1 MNADLREEVL
11 RHLAEFKFAKEENG
25 WLRKGE
31 CPSCHKKELYT
42 KAEHPWVLRCGRL
55 AKCGAEWHVKDLY
68 PELFQDW
75 SKRTH
80 EQQKTNPN
88 AAAEA
93 YLSQARGFDLARIAG
108 WYRQESHYDG
118 RADNGRG
125 AGSATVRFTV
135 GDGFWERLIDR
146 PARFGKKKAVFKPG
160 MHYQGTWWQPPG
172 LQLAGVHRLW
182 LVEGIFDAIALQH
195 HDMPAVALLS
205 CNNYPGQALTE
216 LRKAHAERGT
226 ECVLVWAL
234 DSDAAGAGYVR
245 KWVAKARQEGW
256 TCEAAQIPQTSKSKV
271 DWNDLHQRE
280 RLGEKH
286 LAEYLHHGALLI
298 AASASEKGLL
308 IYRHSGGKRTEFPF
322 DHDNRLYWFKL
333 DLDAFN
339 RALQALEKEGRHDS
353 DEEMRDEALK
363 QAHVIRPIANCLP
376 RPLYYQANLITDE
389 AWYYFSVSFPH
400 DGKPVKNT
408 FSAGALSAAA
418 EFKKRLL
425 SIAPGAVF
433 SGTSSMLERMMEEG
447 LYNIHRVETIDFIG
461 YAKEHGAYLL
471 GDVAARDGKL
481 YEINAEDFFDFGK
494 LSLKSLNQSVQLS
507 INRDQA
513 SYRDTWFPLLWR
525 CFGAKGLAALAY
537 WLGALFAE
545 QIRAAQKSF
554 PFLEIVGEAGAGKS
568 TLIEFLWK
576 LLGRADYEGFDPS
589 KSSLAARARNFAQ
602 VANLPVVLIESD
614 REKLGSDKGGPH
626 VKSFDWDELKTA
638 FNGRSVRARGMAT
651 GGNETY
657 EPPFRGAIVI
667 SQNNEVQASE
677 PILQRIVHLTF
688 DRAGQTPKTREAALA
703 LEQMPL
709 ADVSGFILRAAL
721 REAEILKLI
730 AERTPAHEA
739 ALQARPGVKSTRI
752 AKNHGQIAA
761 LADALRLVTPI
772 TDEQHEALVDQIYAM
787 AEERQQAINADHPIV
802 SEFWETF
809 EFLDEGNYPLNHSR
823 SPDAQIALNL
833 NHFIQGCRE
842 KGQAAPAVADLK
854 KLLRTSK
861 RYPFVECRVVNS
873 GLKAENQTNAS
884 TSLWCWVFDR
894 KSAKRS

>member
-1 MNADLREEVL
+1 MNPDLREDVL
-11 RHLAEFKFAKEENG
+11 RHLAEFKFKEEAG

-80 EQQKTNPN
+80 VEQATNPN
-88 AAAEA
+88 AAADA
-93 YLSQARGFDLARIAG
+93 YLAQARGFDLAPIKG
-108 WYRQESHYDG
+108 WYRQESHYDAQ
-118 RADNGRG
+118 ADNGRG
-125 AGSATVRFTV
+125 AGSATVRFPL

-172 LQLAGVHRLW
+172 LALADMYRLW
-182 LVEGIFDAIALQH
+182 LVEGIFDVIALRH
-195 HDMPAVALLS
+195 HGIDAVALMS
-205 CNNYPGQALTE
+205 CNNYPADALAE
-216 LRKAHAERGT
+216 LRRAHAERGT

-234 DSDAAGAGYVR
+234 DSDQAGASYLR
-245 KWVAKARQEGW
+245 KWVSRARQEGW
-256 TCEAAQIPQTSKSKV
+256 TCGAAQIPQTGKAKV
-271 DWNDLHQRE
+271 DWNDLHLRE
-280 RLGEKH
+280 RLTDKH
-286 LAEYLHHGALLI
+286 LPDYLHHGALLI

-308 IYRHSGGKRTEFPF
+308 MYRHGGGKRTEFAF
-322 DHDNRLYWFKL
+322 DHDNRLFWFKL
-333 DLDAFN
+333 DIDAFN

-353 DEEMRDEALK
+353 DERMRDEALK

-389 AWYYFSVSFPH
+389 SWYYFSVSFPH

-433 SGTSSMLERMMEEG
+433 SGTSQMLERMMEEQ
-447 LYNIHRVETIDFIG
+447 LYNIHRVETIDFVG
-461 YAKEHGAYLL
+461 YAKEHGCYLL
-471 GDVAARDGKL
+471 GDVAVREGKL
-481 YEINAEDFFDFGK
+481 VEINGEDFFDFGK
-494 LSLKSLNQSVQLS
+494 LSLKSLSHSAQLS
-507 INRDQA
+507 INRDLA
-513 SYRDTWFPLLWR
+513 DYRETWFPLLWR
-525 CFGAKGLAALAY
+525 CFGAKGLAALAF
-537 WLGALFAE
+537 WLGTLFAE
-545 QIRAAQKSF
+545 QIRSTQKSF

-576 LLGRADYEGFDPS
+576 LMGRADYEGFDPS

-614 REKLGSDKGGPH
+614 REKLGSDKGPH

-638 FNGRSVRARGMAT
+638 YNGRSVRARGMAT

-667 SQNNEVQASE
+667 SQNNEVNASE

-688 DRAGQTPKTREAALA
+688 DRSGQTPKTRESALA
-703 LEQMPL
+703 LEHMPL
-709 ADVSGFILRAAL
+709 AQVSGFILRAAM
-721 REAEILKLI
+721 REAEILKVL
-730 AERTPAHEA
+730 AERTPLHEA
-739 ALQARPGVKSTRI
+739 ELLKRPGVKSTRI
-752 AKNHGQIAA
+752 AKNHGQLAA
-761 LADALRLVTPI
+761 LADALRLVTPM
-772 TDEQHEALVDQIYAM
+772 TDEQHEALIEQVAVM
-787 AEERQQAINADHPIV
+787 AEQRQQAINSDHPIV

-823 SPDAQIALNL
+823 RPDEEIAVNL

-842 KGQAAPAVADLK
+842 RGQAAPSLADLK

-861 RYPFVECRVVNS
+861 RYAFIDSRVVNS
-873 GLKAENQTNAS
+873 GLKADNQLNAS

-894 KSAKRS
+894 KGAKRS

>member
-1 MNADLREEVL
+1 MNPDLREDVL
-11 RHLAEFKFAKEENG
+11 RHLAEFKFKEEAG

-31 CPSCHKKELYT
+31 CPNCHKKELYT

-80 EQQKTNPN
+80 VEQATNPN
-88 AAAEA
+88 AAADA
-93 YLSQARGFDLARIAG
+93 YMAQARGFDLAAIKG
-108 WYRQESHYDG
+108 WYLQESHYDAK
-118 RADNGRG
+118 ADNGRG
-125 AGSATVRFTV
+125 AGSATVRFPL

-160 MHYQGTWWQPPG
+160 MRYQGTWWQPPN
-172 LQLAGVHRLW
+172 LALADVHRLW
-182 LVEGIFDAIALQH
+182 LVEGIFDAIALRH
-195 HDMPAVALLS
+195 HGIDAVALMS
-205 CNNYPGQALTE
+205 CNNYPEATLAE
-216 LRKAHAERGT
+216 LRKAHAQRGT
-226 ECVLVWAL
+226 ECTLVWAL
-234 DSDAAGAGYVR
+234 DSDPAGAGYLR
-245 KWVAKARQEGW
+245 KWVSRARQEGW
-256 TCEAAQIPQTSKSKV
+256 TCEAAQIPQTGKAKV
-271 DWNDLHQRE
+271 DWNDLHLRE
-280 RLGEKH
+280 RLTDKY
-286 LAEYLHHGALLI
+286 LPDYLHHGALLI

-308 IYRHSGGKRTEFPF
+308 MYRHGGGKRTEFAF
-322 DHDNRLYWFKL
+322 DHDNRLFWFKL
-333 DLDAFN
+333 DIDAFN

-353 DEEMRDEALK
+353 DTEMRDEALK

-376 RPLYYQANLITDE
+376 RPLYYQANLVTDE

-433 SGTSSMLERMMEEG
+433 SGTSQMLERMMEEQ
-447 LYNIHRVETIDFIG
+447 LYNIHRVETIDFVG
-461 YAKEHGAYLL
+461 YAKEHGCYLL
-471 GDVAARDGKL
+471 GDVAVLEGKL
-481 YEINAEDFFDFGK
+481 VEINGEDFFDFGK
-494 LSLKSLNQSVQLS
+494 LSLKSLSHSAQLS
-507 INRDQA
+507 INRDLA
-513 SYRDTWFPLLWR
+513 DYRETWFPLLWR
-525 CFGAKGLAALAY
+525 CFGAKGLAALAF
-537 WLGALFAE
+537 WLGTLFAE
-545 QIRAAQKSF
+545 QIRSTQKSF

-576 LLGRADYEGFDPS
+576 LMGRADYEGFDPS

-614 REKLGSDKGGPH
+614 REKLGNDKGPH

-638 FNGRSVRARGMAT
+638 YNGRSVRARGMAT

-667 SQNNEVQASE
+667 SQNNEVNASE

-688 DRAGQTPKTREAALA
+688 DRSGQTPKTRESALA
-703 LEQMPL
+703 LEHMPITH
-709 ADVSGFILRAAL
+709 VSGFILRAAM
-721 REAEILKLI
+721 REAEILKVL
-730 AERTPAHEA
+730 AERTPHHEA
-739 ALQARPGVKSTRI
+739 ELLKRPGVKSTRI
-752 AKNHGQIAA
+752 AKNHGQLAA
-761 LADALRLVTPI
+761 LADALRLVTPM
-772 TDEQHEALVDQIYAM
+772 TDEQHEALIEQVAVM
-787 AEERQQAINADHPIV
+787 AEQRQQAINSDHPIV

-809 EFLDEGNYPLNHSR
+809 EYLDEGNFPLNHSR
-823 SPDAQIALNL
+823 RPDEEIAVNL

-842 KGQAAPAVADLK
+842 KGQAAPSLADLK

-861 RYPFVECRVVNS
+861 RYAFIDSRVVNS
-873 GLKAENQTNAS
+873 ALKADNQLNAS

-894 KSAKRS
+894 KGAKRS